1 LARKVKAPF
10 SFLIAENIR
19 NDGAP
24 MAEVTFLGFGQRAGF
39 DNKSITAI
47 IGQEVVTGRAEV
59 GPQSRVVFPPSSDV
73 QSNLSN
79 LRASSEVLRGGL
91 AHSQS
96 AYNQESAP
104 FIPPIEHGQSAGIV
118 RTYDPASVVLNPRN
132 PLTNAD
138 TRVSFFNSG
147 PLSPYSSA
155 PESAGLDNLGNLRN
169 VPVPY
174 AFLNTIRTVYA
185 FMGPRTIN
193 LADTAVGCAGLML
206 RFASDTYSPLL
217 RNVRI
222 QILLYTPATP
232 SLTLVS
238 DPPAV
243 PTVFDTFVIEP
254 YYTVSSIYSAT
265 EVRLSSAFATGY
277 YQTAYNV
284 QLPDLGARFTSFTP
298 TAALRNF
305 AVYPVA
311 AFVGTK
317 LSIYPTNLPA
327 VPAVGV
333 GGDVVELILPPV
345 VRSTPNI
352 EVILG

>member
-1 LARKVKAPF
+1 
-10 SFLIAENIR
+10 
-19 NDGAP
+19 
-24 MAEVTFLGFGQRAGF
+24 MAEVTFLGFGQTTGF
-39 DNKSITAI
+39 DNESITAI

-59 GPQSRVVFPPSSDV
+59 GPQSRVIFPPSSDV
-73 QSNLSN
+73 QSNLAN

-91 AHSQS
+91 AQSQS

-104 FIPPIEHGQSAGIV
+104 FVPPIVHGQSVGIV
-118 RTYDPASVVLNPRN
+118 SSHEDTDVILNPLN
-132 PLTNAD
+132 PLPNID
-138 TRVSFFNSG
+138 TSVRFFSGG
-147 PLSPYSSA
+147 PLAPYSVA

-174 AFLNTIRTVYA
+174 VFLNTVRTVYA

-206 RFASDTYSPLL
+206 RFSSDTYSPLL
-217 RNVRI
+217 RDVRI

-265 EVRLSSAFATGY
+265 EVQLSSAFATGY

-284 QLPDLGARFTSFTP
+284 QLPDLGMRFTSFTR

-311 AFVGTK
+311 AFVGTRV
-317 LSIYPTNLPA
+317 SIYPTNLPA

-333 GGDVVELILPPV
+333 GGDVVELVLPPV